1 MTEEDFK
8 KYEKSYRQYYGE
20 NYEKALNNLKV
31 TKNQLKEEFIKKY
44 PNAHLDRFSFN
55 VVLSKTGDVL
65 GTSVSFKVRDGQF
78 LNITTNAFKELYSG
92 ELYWSPR
99 IWGTTGMVQ
108 PFVKNLSDLNVN
120 SFKIY
125 VTNELFF
132 DANLPGLEIKN
143 NESSKDYKDNPYL
156 ASLFAAYIATYSC
169 GISTEHFAYDGSKII
184 TSIARYHLYFHMKRF
199 TRQPSKM
206 SKYITQE
213 IETLVLNNKP
223 VVYKWTKEF
232 HSGRE
237 QLGYWV
243 SKQSRGTIKDAR
255 VVMSRNGA
263 GQIGISYMKR
273 GTQTIRSLEDY
284 KLFIATKSNGLTKTG
299 QLLFQQSVES
309 YVYCVLGAQ
318 ASTRW
323 PVVGRD
329 AMSLQTQ
336 EVFKKLVNDTIIQS
350 DSTVTVSN
358 VRKARDTNVVLNTV
372 ISPGIILVPSNLIIL
387 KEMVGGYNNVLK
399 LATSSMKFGEN
410 DDVNYFKPSS
420 APTSTSGTSSAPTST
435 SGTSSAPTS
444 TSSEPTSTSRAPT
457 STSRTPTSTSRAP
470 TSTSSGP
477 TSTSSGPTSTSR
489 GPIPVSNGPK

>member
-1 MTEEDFK
+1 M
-8 KYEKSYRQYYGE
+8 
-20 NYEKALNNLKV
+20 
-31 TKNQLKEEFIKKY
+31 
-44 PNAHLDRFSFN
+44 
-55 VVLSKTGDVL
+55 
-65 GTSVSFKVRDGQF
+65 
-78 LNITTNAFKELYSG
+78 
-92 ELYWSPR
+92 
-99 IWGTTGMVQ
+99 
-108 PFVKNLSDLNVN
+108 
-120 SFKIY
+120 
-125 VTNELFF
+125 FF

-143 NESSKDYKDNPYL
+143 NESSNDYKDNPYL
-156 ASLFAAYIATYSC
+156 ASLFAAYIATYSG
-169 GISTEHFAYDGSKII
+169 GISTEHFAYDGPKII

-243 SKQSRGTIKDAR
+243 SKQPRGTIKDAR

-318 ASTRW
+318 ASTRL
-323 PVVGRD
+323 PIVGRG

-336 EVFKKLVNDTIIQS
+336 EVFKKLVNDTTIQS

-358 VRKARDTNVVLNTV
+358 MRKAIRHTNVVLNPA

-387 KEMVGGYNNVLK
+387 KEMVVGYNNVLK
-399 LATSSMKFGEN
+399 LATGSMKFGEN

-420 APTSTSGTSSAPTST
+420 APTSTSSEPNST

-444 TSSEPTSTSRAPT
+444 TSRAPT
-457 STSRTPTSTSRAP
+457 SA
-470 TSTSSGP
+470 
-477 TSTSSGPTSTSR
+477 SSGPTSTSR
-489 GPIPVSNGPK
+489 GPIPVSNGPKLNESELVLFVVTLVGGSIISKFLI